1 MKKEVLFDEN
11 GEPWA
16 IAFTLDDPD
25 NDGGE
30 LFNELTR
37 LLGDD

>member
-1 MKKEVLFDEN
+1 MKREILVDEK
-11 GEPWA
+11 GEPWG

-30 LFNELTR
+30 SFNELTR
-37 LLGDD
+37 ILGDD